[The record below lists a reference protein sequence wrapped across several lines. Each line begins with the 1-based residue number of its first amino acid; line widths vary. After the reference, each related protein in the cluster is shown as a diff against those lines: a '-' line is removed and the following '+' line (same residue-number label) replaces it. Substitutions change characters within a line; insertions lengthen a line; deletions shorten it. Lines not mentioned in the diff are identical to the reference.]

1 MLYDYICRECSF
13 EMKDVREAIKAK
25 PKKRCPKC
33 NKNKLERVIY
43 GGAGAFVQNTN
54 TIGKLADK
62 NWKNMSHYKKSE
74 IEEKNK
80 NKAAEKEPDFGKH
93 ASASRKEINK
103 MTDKQ
108 KQNYIMRG
116 KK

>member
-1 MLYDYICRECSF
+1 
-13 EMKDVREAIKAK
+13 MKDVSQSIKDK

-33 NKNKLERVIY
+33 KKHKLERVIY

-54 TIGKLADK
+54 TIGKLADR
-62 NWKNMSHYKKSE
+62 NWKQMSHYKKSE

-80 NKAAEKEPDFGKH
+80 QNAKASEPDFGKH
-93 ASASRKEINK
+93 ASATRKEINK
-103 MTDKQ
+103 MTEKQ

-116 KK
+116 DK